1 MDRNHL
7 IARGQRFILQLIYFY
22 HFTVFIIDS
31 IFFTV
36 KITNESASKCS
47 TFIFLNKE
55 WNKWIG
61 VYLFMVIYD
70 FKRVQRDVFRNEV
83 LLSLQIMHL
92 LIAISIKVNRFAY
105 SYGRFCFVF
114 FFVVLESLHESREHT
129 FTFIAITHLS
139 AFFFIVN
146 KIQIILF
153 SIATKIL
160 FNWLAPWRGIRANI
174 TRNYISHKDAI
185 VKDEFVN
192 EKQEEFNIYL
202 QYKKYLWRKKKLKR
216 MKKTKWGAF

>member
-1 MDRNHL
+1 MVRNHL
-7 IARGQRFILQLIYFY
+7 IARGQRVILQLIYFY

-114 FFVVLESLHESREHT
+114 FFRCLGIPSWEPRTHIYFYCNNSLVG
-129 FTFIAITHLS
+129 
-139 AFFFIVN
+139 FFFH
-146 KIQIILF
+146 
-153 SIATKIL
+153 
-160 FNWLAPWRGIRANI
+160 R
-174 TRNYISHKDAI
+174 
-185 VKDEFVN
+185 E
-192 EKQEEFNIYL
+192 
-202 QYKKYLWRKKKLKR
+202 
-216 MKKTKWGAF
+216 